1 MKKKSKALPEKSQFA
16 KKKIAARQIANRD
29 LTKP

>member
-16 KKKIAARQIANRD
+16 KKKSRLGKLPIVI
-29 LTKP
+29 